1 MSDDDERMDRA
12 ERIKN
17 LRQGRRGG
25 DPEQTDTDAMSDD
38 SDDDSNPRSDDADAE
53 KPTADDAE
61 ADESEQSPD
70 TVAGAGDTAE
80 SDEPTET
87 AENADSA
94 KTDVSEERARTN
106 QGDGQPSKGAETNED
121 GADSVPGESDSDED
135 ADALSAAEAAARAAA
150 EFETDTDLS
159 DAEATGDAAASET
172 PDEAAAPAGATIA
185 GADVEETTEEETRVL
200 EFRLGEERYCLD
212 IEYVEEIVREESVTR
227 VPNTPEYVT
236 GVVDLRGQITTI
248 LDPKVAADIE
258 TDDGDRLMI
267 VFDADV
273 FEDHG
278 EIGWLVDAVDQV
290 SLIAESDVKESPIQ
304 EPYINGVIEREDEFV
319 IWTTPELALDVE
331 ETD

>member
-17 LRQGRRGG
+17 LRQGRRSG
-25 DPEQTDTDAMSDD
+25 DPEQTDTDATSED
-38 SDDDSNPRSDDADAE
+38 SDDDSNPRPDVADE
-53 KPTADDAE
+53 THTDDAE
-61 ADESEQSPD
+61 ADGSEQSPD

-106 QGDGQPSKGAETNED
+106 QDDGHPSETETD
-121 GADSVPGESDSDED
+121 EADATPAESDSDED

-150 EFETDTDLS
+150 EFETDADLS

-258 TDDGDRLMI
+258 TDDGDQLMI